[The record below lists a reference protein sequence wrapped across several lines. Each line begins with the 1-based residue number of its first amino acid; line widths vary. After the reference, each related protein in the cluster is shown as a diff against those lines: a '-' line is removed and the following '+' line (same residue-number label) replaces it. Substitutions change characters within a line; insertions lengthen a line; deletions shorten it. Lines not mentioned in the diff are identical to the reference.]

1 MGDGNDFEK
10 LTERETEEEQ
20 PTTGIS
26 PLLFSLA
33 MFNLTDS
40 APHRV
45 LMFYR
50 FSGNSFYF

>member
-10 LTERETEEEQ
+10 LTERETEEVQ